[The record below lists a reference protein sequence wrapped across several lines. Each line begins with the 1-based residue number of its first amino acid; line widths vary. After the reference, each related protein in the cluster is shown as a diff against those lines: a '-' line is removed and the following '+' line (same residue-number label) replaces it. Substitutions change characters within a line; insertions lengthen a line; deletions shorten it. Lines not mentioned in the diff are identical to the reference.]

1 MKIKLRFITAFC
13 SLTQTESSNEMD
25 MLAMR
30 HCISSKFSLYATVR
44 QIHLL
49 ATDTYMYF
57 RLRFDSWSTY
67 FFLFYYDTFH
77 LQRFRH
83 YWTIT
88 LCNYAK
94 SPFYFHGVF
103 HCWTPHGNK
112 RDSLTKGIKLKGPG
126 LKPSCGHSS
135 YCIYSPWILL
145 SF

>member
-67 FFLFYYDTFH
+67 FFLFYYDTDSD
-77 LQRFRH
+77 
-83 YWTIT
+83 TIELLHCVTMLKVPFISMGWSTVEHHMEIKGT
-88 LCNYAK
+88 L
-94 SPFYFHGVF
+94 
-103 HCWTPHGNK
+103 
-112 RDSLTKGIKLKGPG
+112 
-126 LKPSCGHSS
+126 
-135 YCIYSPWILL
+135 
-145 SF
+145 